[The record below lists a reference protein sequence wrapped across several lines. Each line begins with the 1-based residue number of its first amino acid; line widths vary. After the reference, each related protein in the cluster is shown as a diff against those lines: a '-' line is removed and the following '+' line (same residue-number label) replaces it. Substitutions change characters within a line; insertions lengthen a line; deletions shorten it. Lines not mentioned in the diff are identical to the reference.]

1 MNAVVYTK
9 IDGREPDFR
18 GKVRDIYDL
27 GDKLLIVATDRV
39 SAFDHILKTPIPERG
54 KILTRISVFWFG
66 KTQHIINN
74 HLITA
79 NIREFPKPFNQ
90 YPEILED
97 RSMLVRKAKRVDV
110 ECVVRGY
117 LAGSAWKEYSE
128 KGEICGIKLPEG
140 LSESDKLPEP
150 IFTPATKAPK
160 GTHDINIS
168 YEELVNLIGKDL
180 ADQLRNISIKLYNF
194 AHDFLLKRGVIIA
207 DTKFEFGILDGEL
220 ILIDEIFTPDSSRFW
235 DLASYKPG
243 LHQEPMDKQ
252 LIRDYLLSIGWHGE
266 GEPPYLP
273 EDIVQKTIQ
282 KYKTIEKLVLG
293 DR

>member
-27 GDKLLIVATDRV
+27 VDKLLIVATDRV

-54 KILTRISVFWFG
+54 KILTRISLFWYK

-79 NIREFPKPFNQ
+79 NIKEFPKPFNQ

-150 IFTPATKAPK
+150 IFTPATKAPE

-168 YEELVNLIGKDL
+168 YEELVNLVGKDF
-180 ADQLRNISIKLYNF
+180 AEQLKNTSIKLYNF
-194 AHDFLLKRGVIIA
+194 AHEFLLKRGVIIA

-243 LHQEPMDKQ
+243 IHQEPMDKQ

-266 GEPPYLP
+266 GESPYLP

>member
-1 MNAVVYTK
+1 MKAVVYTK

-79 NIREFPKPFNQ
+79 NIKDFPKPFNQ

-168 YEELVNLIGKDL
+168 YEELISLVGKDF
-180 ADQLRNISIKLYNF
+180 AEQLRNISIKLYNF
-194 AHDFLLKRGVIIA
+194 AHEFLIKRGVIIA

-235 DLASYKPG
+235 DLNSYKPG
-243 LHQEPMDKQ
+243 IHQEPMDKQ

-282 KYKTIEKLVLG
+282 KYKTIENLVLG
-293 DR
+293 NR

>member
-150 IFTPATKAPK
+150 IFTPATKAPE

-168 YEELVNLIGKDL
+168 YEELVNLVGKDL

-235 DLASYKPG
+235 DLNSYKPG
-243 LHQEPMDKQ
+243 IHQEPMDKQ

>member
-1 MNAVVYTK
+1 MKAVVYTK

-79 NIREFPKPFNQ
+79 NIKDFPKPFNQ

-168 YEELVNLIGKDL
+168 YEELISLVGKDF
-180 ADQLRNISIKLYNF
+180 AEQLRNISIKLYNF
-194 AHDFLLKRGVIIA
+194 AHEFLIKRGVIIA

-235 DLASYKPG
+235 DLNSYKPG
-243 LHQEPMDKQ
+243 IHQEPMDKQ

-293 DR
+293 DV

>member
-9 IDGREPDFR
+9 VDGREPDFR

-79 NIREFPKPFNQ
+79 NIKEFPNPFNQ
-90 YPEILED
+90 YPEILEN

-117 LAGSAWKEYSE
+117 LAGSAWKEYKE

-168 YEELVNLIGKDL
+168 YEELISLVGKDF
-180 ADQLRNISIKLYNF
+180 AEQLRNISIKLYNF
-194 AHDFLLKRGVIIA
+194 AHEFLIKRGVIIA

-235 DLASYKPG
+235 DLNSYKPG
-243 LHQEPMDKQ
+243 IHQEPMDKQ

-293 DR
+293 DV

>member
-9 IDGREPDFR
+9 VDGREPDFR

-79 NIREFPKPFNQ
+79 NIKEFPNPFNQ
-90 YPEILED
+90 YPEILEN

-117 LAGSAWKEYSE
+117 LAGSAWKEYKE

-168 YEELVNLIGKDL
+168 YEELISLVGKDF
-180 ADQLRNISIKLYNF
+180 AEQLRNISIKLYNF
-194 AHDFLLKRGVIIA
+194 AHEFLIKRGVIIA

-235 DLASYKPG
+235 DLNSYKPG
-243 LHQEPMDKQ
+243 IHQEPMDKQ

-282 KYKTIEKLVLG
+282 KYKTIEKLILG